1 MAIPGTTTIQAYIAP
16 NDERSTGFTHTEEW
30 NRGGYRSVAT
40 EQDLATLLTTKRASK
55 GMLVNVLATNTIKR
69 LEPKQG
75 FTYEDDNIAENWE
88 FKTLS
93 LGADVSALAT
103 KAELGD
109 KLDTTQFESEKA
121 TLLYLIESEKANFAT
136 KDELANKVDKSDLTQ
151 IDLTQIKALL
161 KAEILAELQ
170 QQAQQAPGAESGV
183 S

>member
-16 NDERSTGFTHTEEW
+16 NNERSSGFTHSEEW

-40 EQDLATLLTTKRASK
+40 EEELATLLTTKRASK

-93 LGADVSALAT
+93 LGADVSTLAT

-109 KLDTTQFESEKA
+109 KLDTTQF
-121 TLLYLIESEKANFAT
+121 ESEKANFAT

-170 QQAQQAPGAESGV
+170 QQAQQTPGAESGV

>member
-16 NDERSTGFTHTEEW
+16 NDERSTSFTHTEEW

-93 LGADVSALAT
+93 LGGDVSALAT

-109 KLDTTQFESEKA
+109 KLDTTQFENEKA
-121 TLLYLIESEKANFAT
+121 TFAT
-136 KDELANKVDKSDLTQ
+136 KDELANKLDKSDLTQ

-161 KAEILAELQ
+161 KAEIIAELQ

>member
-93 LGADVSALAT
+93 LGADVSTLAT

-121 TLLYLIESEKANFAT
+121 TFAT

-161 KAEILAELQ
+161 KAEIIAELQ
-170 QQAQQAPGAESGV
+170 QQAQQTPGAESGV

>member
-16 NDERSTGFTHTEEW
+16 NDERSTSFTHTEEW

-93 LGADVSALAT
+93 LGADVSTLAT

-121 TLLYLIESEKANFAT
+121 TFAT

-161 KAEILAELQ
+161 KAEIIAELQQQQQ

>member
-16 NDERSTGFTHTEEW
+16 NDERSTSFTHTEEW

-40 EQDLATLLTTKRASK
+40 EQDLAALLTTKRASK

-75 FTYEDDNIAENWE
+75 FTYEDDNISENWE

-93 LGADVSALAT
+93 LGADVST
-103 KAELGD
+103 
-109 KLDTTQFESEKA
+109 
-121 TLLYLIESEKANFAT
+121 FAT

>member
-16 NDERSTGFTHTEEW
+16 NDERSTSFTHTEEW

-69 LEPKQG
+69 LEPKSG
-75 FTYEDDNIAENWE
+75 FTYEDDNISENWE

-93 LGADVSALAT
+93 LGADVSTLAT

-121 TLLYLIESEKANFAT
+121 TFAT

-170 QQAQQAPGAESGV
+170 QQAQQAPRAESGV

>member
-1 MAIPGTTTIQAYIAP
+1 
-16 NDERSTGFTHTEEW
+16 
-30 NRGGYRSVAT
+30 
-40 EQDLATLLTTKRASK
+40 
-55 GMLVNVLATNTIKR
+55 MLVNILATNTIKR

-75 FTYEDDNIAENWE
+75 FTYEDDNISENWE

-93 LGADVSALAT
+93 LGADVSTLAT

-121 TLLYLIESEKANFAT
+121 TFAT
-136 KDELANKVDKSDLTQ
+136 KEELANKLDKSDLTQ

-170 QQAQQAPGAESGV
+170 KKAPGAESGV

>member
-1 MAIPGTTTIQAYIAP
+1 MAMPGTTTIQAYIAP

-40 EQDLATLLTTKRASK
+40 EEELATLLTTKRVSK

-93 LGADVSALAT
+93 LGADVSTLAT

-121 TLLYLIESEKANFAT
+121 TFAT

-151 IDLTQIKALL
+151 IDLTQIKELL
-161 KAEILAELQ
+161 KAEIIAELQQ

>member
-16 NDERSTGFTHTEEW
+16 NDERSTSFTHTEEW

-75 FTYEDDNIAENWE
+75 FTYEDDNISENWE

-93 LGADVSALAT
+93 LGADVSTLAT

-121 TLLYLIESEKANFAT
+121 NFAT
-136 KDELANKVDKSDLTQ
+136 KDELANKLDKSGLTQ

-161 KAEILAELQ
+161 KAEIIAELQ
-170 QQAQQAPGAESGV
+170 QQAQQAPGENGGV

>member
-16 NDERSTGFTHTEEW
+16 NSERSSGFTHSEEW

-93 LGADVSALAT
+93 LGADVSTLAT

-109 KLDTTQFESEKA
+109 KLDTTQFESEKE
-121 TLLYLIESEKANFAT
+121 TFAT

>member
-16 NDERSTGFTHTEEW
+16 NDERSTSFTHTEEW

-75 FTYEDDNIAENWE
+75 FTYEDDNVAENWE

-93 LGADVSALAT
+93 LGADVSTLAT

-121 TLLYLIESEKANFAT
+121 TFAT

-161 KAEILAELQ
+161 KAEILEELRQ
-170 QQAQQAPGAESGV
+170 SQQQAPGAESGV

>member
-16 NDERSTGFTHTEEW
+16 NDERSTSFTHSEEW

-40 EQDLATLLTTKRASK
+40 EQDLATLLTTKRVSK

-93 LGADVSALAT
+93 LGADVSTLAT

-121 TLLYLIESEKANFAT
+121 TFAT
-136 KDELANKVDKSDLTQ
+136 KDELANKLDKSDLTQ

-161 KAEILAELQ
+161 KAEIIAELQQ

>member
-16 NDERSTGFTHTEEW
+16 NDERSTSFTHTEEW

-40 EQDLATLLTTKRASK
+40 EQDLAALLTTKRASK

-69 LEPKQG
+69 LEPKSG
-75 FTYEDDNIAENWE
+75 FTYEDDNISENWE

-93 LGADVSALAT
+93 LGADVSTLAT

-109 KLDTTQFESEKA
+109 KLDTTQF
-121 TLLYLIESEKANFAT
+121 ESEKANFAT

>member
-16 NDERSTGFTHTEEW
+16 NDERSTSFTHTEEW

-40 EQDLATLLTTKRASK
+40 EQDLAALLTTKRASK

-75 FTYEDDNIAENWE
+75 FTYEDDNISENWE

-93 LGADVSALAT
+93 LGADVSTLAT

-121 TLLYLIESEKANFAT
+121 TFAT

-161 KAEILAELQ
+161 KAEIIAELQ
-170 QQAQQAPGAESGV
+170 QQAQQTPGDESGV

>member
-16 NDERSTGFTHTEEW
+16 NDERSTSFTHTEEW

-75 FTYEDDNIAENWE
+75 FTYEDDNISENWE

-93 LGADVSALAT
+93 LGADTSTLAT

-121 TLLYLIESEKANFAT
+121 NFAT
-136 KDELANKVDKSDLTQ
+136 KDELANKLDKSDLTQ
-151 IDLTQIKALL
+151 LDLTQIKALL
-161 KAEILAELQ
+161 KAEIIAELQQQQQQ

>member
-16 NDERSTGFTHTEEW
+16 NDERSTSFTHTEEW

-93 LGADVSALAT
+93 LGADVSTLAT
-103 KAELGD
+103 KAELGG
-109 KLDTTQFESEKA
+109 KLDTTQYESEKA
-121 TLLYLIESEKANFAT
+121 TFAT

-170 QQAQQAPGAESGV
+170 QQQAQQAPGAESGV

>member
-16 NDERSTGFTHTEEW
+16 NDERSTSFTHTEEW

-75 FTYEDDNIAENWE
+75 FTYEDDNSAENWE

-93 LGADVSALAT
+93 LGADVSTLAT

-121 TLLYLIESEKANFAT
+121 TFAT

-161 KAEILAELQ
+161 KAEIIAELQ
-170 QQAQQAPGAESGV
+170 QQAQQTPGAESGV

>member
-16 NDERSTGFTHTEEW
+16 NDERSTSFTHTEEW

-75 FTYEDDNIAENWE
+75 FTYEDDNISENWE

-93 LGADVSALAT
+93 LGADVSTLAT

-121 TLLYLIESEKANFAT
+121 TFAT

-161 KAEILAELQ
+161 KAEIIAELQ
-170 QQAQQAPGAESGV
+170 QQAQQTPGDESGV

>member
-16 NDERSTGFTHTEEW
+16 NSDRSTGFTHTEEW

-93 LGADVSALAT
+93 LGADVSTLAT

-121 TLLYLIESEKANFAT
+121 TFAT

-161 KAEILAELQ
+161 KAEIIAELQQQQ

>member
-40 EQDLATLLTTKRASK
+40 EQELATLLTTKRASK

-75 FTYEDDNIAENWE
+75 FTYEDDNISENWE

-93 LGADVSALAT
+93 LGADVST
-103 KAELGD
+103 
-109 KLDTTQFESEKA
+109 
-121 TLLYLIESEKANFAT
+121 FAT

-170 QQAQQAPGAESGV
+170 QQAQQTPGAESGV

>member
-16 NDERSTGFTHTEEW
+16 NDERSTSFTHTEEW

-93 LGADVSALAT
+93 LGADVSTLAT

-121 TLLYLIESEKANFAT
+121 TFAT

-170 QQAQQAPGAESGV
+170 QQVQQAPGAESGV

>member
-93 LGADVSALAT
+93 LGADVSTLAT

-121 TLLYLIESEKANFAT
+121 TFAT

-151 IDLTQIKALL
+151 IDLTQIKELL
-161 KAEILAELQ
+161 KAEILAELQQ

>member
-16 NDERSTGFTHTEEW
+16 NDERSTSFTHTEEW

-93 LGADVSALAT
+93 LGADVSTLAT

-121 TLLYLIESEKANFAT
+121 TFAT
-136 KDELANKVDKSDLTQ
+136 KDELANKVDKSGLTQ

-170 QQAQQAPGAESGV
+170 QQQVQQAPGADSGV

>member
-16 NDERSTGFTHTEEW
+16 NDERSTSFTHTEEW

-93 LGADVSALAT
+93 LGADVSTLAT

-121 TLLYLIESEKANFAT
+121 TFAT

-161 KAEILAELQ
+161 KAEIIAELQ
-170 QQAQQAPGAESGV
+170 QQQQQQQQVQQTPGAESGV

>member
-16 NDERSTGFTHTEEW
+16 NDERSTSFTHTEEW

-40 EQDLATLLTTKRASK
+40 EEELATLLTTKRASK

-93 LGADVSALAT
+93 LGADVSTLAT

-109 KLDTTQFESEKA
+109 KLDTTQF
-121 TLLYLIESEKANFAT
+121 ESEKANFAT

>member
-16 NDERSTGFTHTEEW
+16 NSDRSTGFTHPEEW

-55 GMLVNVLATNTIKR
+55 GMLVNVLATNTSRR
-69 LEPKQG
+69 LGPKQG

-93 LGADVSALAT
+93 LGADVSTLAT

-121 TLLYLIESEKANFAT
+121 TFAT

-170 QQAQQAPGAESGV
+170 QQAPGAESCV

>member
-16 NDERSTGFTHTEEW
+16 NDERSTSFTHTEEW

-40 EQDLATLLTTKRASK
+40 EQDLAALLTTKRASK

-75 FTYEDDNIAENWE
+75 FTYEDDNISENWE

-93 LGADVSALAT
+93 LGADVSTLAT

-121 TLLYLIESEKANFAT
+121 TFAT

-161 KAEILAELQ
+161 KAEIIAELQ
-170 QQAQQAPGAESGV
+170 QQAQQTPGAESGV

>member
-16 NDERSTGFTHTEEW
+16 NDERSSGFTHTEEW

-121 TLLYLIESEKANFAT
+121 TFAT

-170 QQAQQAPGAESGV
+170 QQAQQAPGDESGV

>member
-1 MAIPGTTTIQAYIAP
+1 
-16 NDERSTGFTHTEEW
+16 
-30 NRGGYRSVAT
+30 
-40 EQDLATLLTTKRASK
+40 
-55 GMLVNVLATNTIKR
+55 MLVNVLATNTIKR

-93 LGADVSALAT
+93 LGADVSTLAT

-121 TLLYLIESEKANFAT
+121 TFAT

-151 IDLTQIKALL
+151 IDLTQIKELL
-161 KAEILAELQ
+161 KAEIIAELQQ

>member
-93 LGADVSALAT
+93 LGADVSTLAT

-121 TLLYLIESEKANFAT
+121 TFAT

-170 QQAQQAPGAESGV
+170 QQQAQQAPGAESGV

>member
-16 NDERSTGFTHTEEW
+16 NSERSSGFTHSEEW

-75 FTYEDDNIAENWE
+75 FTYEDDNISENWE

-103 KAELGD
+103 KDELGD

-121 TLLYLIESEKANFAT
+121 TFAT
-136 KDELANKVDKSDLTQ
+136 KDELANKVDKSDLTR
-151 IDLTQIKALL
+151 IDLTQIKELL
-161 KAEILAELQ
+161 KAEIIAELQQQQQ

>member
-75 FTYEDDNIAENWE
+75 FTYEDDNISENWE

-93 LGADVSALAT
+93 LGADTSTLAT
-103 KAELGD
+103 KVELGD

>member
-16 NDERSTGFTHTEEW
+16 NDERSTSFTHTEEW
-30 NRGGYRSVAT
+30 NRGGYRAVAT

-75 FTYEDDNIAENWE
+75 FTYEDDNSAENWE

-93 LGADVSALAT
+93 LGADVSTLAT

-121 TLLYLIESEKANFAT
+121 TFAT

-151 IDLTQIKALL
+151 IDLTQIKELL
-161 KAEILAELQ
+161 KAEIIAELQQ

>member
-40 EQDLATLLTTKRASK
+40 EQDLAALLTTKRASK

-75 FTYEDDNIAENWE
+75 FTYEDDNISENWE

-93 LGADVSALAT
+93 LGADVSTLAT

-121 TLLYLIESEKANFAT
+121 TFAT

-161 KAEILAELQ
+161 KAEIIAELQ
-170 QQAQQAPGAESGV
+170 QQAQQTPGDESGV

>member
-16 NDERSTGFTHTEEW
+16 NDERSTSFTHTEEW

-93 LGADVSALAT
+93 LGADVSTLAT

-121 TLLYLIESEKANFAT
+121 TFAT
-136 KDELANKVDKSDLTQ
+136 KDELANKLDKSDLTQ

>member
-40 EQDLATLLTTKRASK
+40 EEELATLLTTKRASK

-93 LGADVSALAT
+93 LGADVSTLAT

-121 TLLYLIESEKANFAT
+121 TFAT

-151 IDLTQIKALL
+151 IDLTQIKELL

-170 QQAQQAPGAESGV
+170 QQAPGAESGV

>member
-75 FTYEDDNIAENWE
+75 FTYEDDNISENWE

-93 LGADVSALAT
+93 LGADVSTLAT

-121 TLLYLIESEKANFAT
+121 TFAT

>member
-16 NDERSTGFTHTEEW
+16 NDERSTSFTHTEEW

-93 LGADVSALAT
+93 LGADVSTLAT

-121 TLLYLIESEKANFAT
+121 TFAT

-161 KAEILAELQ
+161 KAEIIAELQ
-170 QQAQQAPGAESGV
+170 QQAQQTPGAESGV

>member
-16 NDERSTGFTHTEEW
+16 NDDRSTGFTHTEEW

-93 LGADVSALAT
+93 LGADVSTLAT

-121 TLLYLIESEKANFAT
+121 TFAT

-151 IDLTQIKALL
+151 IDLTQIKELL
-161 KAEILAELQ
+161 KAEIIAELQQ

>member
-16 NDERSTGFTHTEEW
+16 NDERSTSFTHTEEW

-93 LGADVSALAT
+93 LGADVSTLAT

-121 TLLYLIESEKANFAT
+121 TFAT
-136 KDELANKVDKSDLTQ
+136 KDELANKLDKSDLTQ

-170 QQAQQAPGAESGV
+170 QQAQQTPGAESGV